1 MQKKTRRKIKL
12 NSFHIADGNG
22 RSNTDELIIGGSP
35 ARIEDFNWQILLI
48 YDNVPFCG
56 GSIITTKKIVT
67 AAHCTYKIKNINR
80 LRLRAGSAQPSAGGV
95 LVSAAKI
102 YENPN
107 FNRPTLLNN
116 DISVILLRETLTFSL
131 AIGSISIGNGRPPT
145 NAVATVSGFGSTTID
160 GNRPSVLH
168 SANVMVVDQTVC
180 IQNYQ
185 NYPGKARVTDNMLCA
200 GLIGVGGKD
209 ACQGDSGG

>member
-1 MQKKTRRKIKL
+1 MQKKRRKIKL
-12 NSFHIADGNG
+12 NSFHIADVNG
-22 RSNTDELIIGGSP
+22 RPDADELIIGGSP

-80 LRLRAGSAQPSAGGV
+80 LRLRAGSAQPNAGGV
-95 LVSAAKI
+95 LVSAVKM

-116 DISVILLRETLTFSL
+116 DISVILLRETLTFGPTL
-131 AIGSISIGNGRPPT
+131 GSISIGNGRPPT
-145 NAVATVSGFGSTTID
+145 NAVAAVSGFGSTTID

-180 IQNYQ
+180 VQNYQ
-185 NYPGKARVTDNMLCA
+185 NYPGKAKVTDNMLCA